1 MFFWKIKKMIAN
13 NNKDIFSLKPSEGLQ
28 QRLHIDFPL
37 FLAFMVIFMI
47 SLTTIYSASNSSIDA
62 VLNQGI
68 KIMISIFAMG
78 VVAQF
83 SPLSYARIGP
93 WLYFVCLVLLI
104 LVLIIGETRNG
115 ATRWLNIG
123 ITSFQPSEL
132 MKIAMPLMIAG
143 YISRGAL
150 PPNVSSVA
158 LSITIVLIPSY
169 LIMEEPDLGTSILV
183 AFSGLVVIFLS
194 GLKKRYLALAF
205 ALFLAYLPFMWSN
218 IHPFQ
223 KKRVLSF
230 LNPESDP
237 LGSGYHLIQSKIAIG
252 SGGIFGKGWL
262 NSTQGQLDFLPERT
276 TDFIFA
282 ILAEEFG
289 FLGVS
294 LLIGIYLF
302 IIGRGIMIAINAQDL
317 FSRLLASSIS
327 LTFFVYVFVNIA
339 MTTGLLPVV
348 GVPLP
353 LISSGGTSMVT
364 IMVGL
369 GMLMSVQTHRRLL
382 DK

>member
-1 MFFWKIKKMIAN
+1 MITT
-13 NNKDIFSLKPSEGLQ
+13 NKNIFSLKPSEGLQ

-37 FLAFMVIFMI
+37 FLAFLAIFMI
-47 SLTTIYSASNSSIDA
+47 SLTAIYSASDSNID
-62 VLNQGI
+62 VVINQGI
-68 KIMISIFAMG
+68 KILISISAML

-93 WLYFVCLVLLI
+93 WLYFLCLILLI
-104 LVLIIGETRNG
+104 LVLVIGETRNG

-132 MKIAMPLMIAG
+132 MKIAMPLMIAR

-150 PPNVSSVA
+150 PPDISSVA
-158 LSITIVLIPSY
+158 LSIIIVLIPSY
-169 LIMEEPDLGTSILV
+169 LIMEEPDLGTSILI

-194 GLKKRYLALAF
+194 GLKKRYLAIAF
-205 ALFLAYLPFMWSN
+205 TLFLAYLPFMWSN

-302 IIGRGIMIAINAQDL
+302 IIWRGIMIAINAQDL

-369 GMLMSVQTHRRLL
+369 GMLMSVQTHRRLV

>member
-1 MFFWKIKKMIAN
+1 MMAYN
-13 NNKDIFSLKPSEGLQ
+13 TNKDIFSLKPSEGLQ

-37 FLAFMVIFMI
+37 LVAFLTIFMI
-47 SLTTIYSASNSSIDA
+47 SLTAIYSASNSNIDA
-62 VLNQGI
+62 VVNQAI
-68 KIMISIFAMG
+68 KILISISAMAI
-78 VVAQF
+78 VAQF
-83 SPLSYARIGP
+83 SPLSYGRVGP
-93 WLYFVCLVLLI
+93 WLFFLCLVLLI
-104 LVLIIGETRNG
+104 LVLLIGETRNG

-123 ITSFQPSEL
+123 ISFQPSEL
-132 MKIAMPLMIAG
+132 MKIAMPLMIAR
-143 YISRGAL
+143 YISSGAL
-150 PPNVSSVA
+150 PPTVFSVGVS
-158 LSITIVLIPSY
+158 IMIVLVPSY
-169 LIMEEPDLGTSILV
+169 LIMEQPDLGTSILI

-194 GLKKRYLALAF
+194 GLKKRYLAVAF
-205 ALFLAYLPFMWSN
+205 GLFLAYLPLMWTN
-218 IHPFQ
+218 MHPFQ
-223 KKRVLSF
+223 KNRVLAF
-230 LNPESDP
+230 LNPGSDP
-237 LGSGYHLIQSKIAIG
+237 TGSGYHLIQSKIAIG

-348 GVPLP
+348 GIPLP
-353 LISSGGTSMVT
+353 LISSGGTSMLT

-369 GMLMSVQTHRRLL
+369 GMLMSVQTHRRLVE
-382 DK
+382 K

>member
-1 MFFWKIKKMIAN
+1 MMAYN
-13 NNKDIFSLKPSEGLQ
+13 TNKDIFSLKPSEGLQ
-28 QRLHIDFPL
+28 QRLHIDLPL
-37 FLAFMVIFMI
+37 LLSFLAIFMI
-47 SLTTIYSASNSSIDA
+47 SLTAIYSASNSNIDA
-62 VLNQGI
+62 VVNQAI
-68 KIMISIFAMG
+68 KILISISAMV

-83 SPLSYARIGP
+83 SPLSYGRVGP
-93 WLYFVCLVLLI
+93 WFYFVCLFLLVLVLL
-104 LVLIIGETRNG
+104 VGETVNG

-123 ITSFQPSEL
+123 ISFQPSEL
-132 MKIAMPLMIAG
+132 MKIAMPLMIAR
-143 YISRGAL
+143 YIASGAL
-150 PPNVSSVA
+150 PPAVFSVGV
-158 LSITIVLIPSY
+158 SITIVLVPSV
-169 LIMEEPDLGTSILV
+169 LIMLEPDLGTSILI

-194 GLKKRYLALAF
+194 GLKKRYLAVALGLLLAS
-205 ALFLAYLPFMWSN
+205 LPLMWSN
-218 IHPFQ
+218 MHPFQ
-223 KKRVLSF
+223 KNRILTL

-252 SGGIFGKGWL
+252 SGGLFGKGWL

-294 LLIGIYLF
+294 LLIGIYLY

-317 FSRLLASSIS
+317 FSRLLAASIS

-353 LISSGGTSMVT
+353 LISAGGTSMVT
-364 IMVGL
+364 MMIGL
-369 GMLMSVQTHRRLL
+369 GMLMSVQTHRRLVE
-382 DK
+382 K

>member
-1 MFFWKIKKMIAN
+1 MTAYN
-13 NNKDIFSLKPSEGLQ
+13 TNKDIFSLKPSEGLQ

-37 FLAFMVIFMI
+37 LVAFLAIFMI
-47 SLTTIYSASNSSIDA
+47 SLTAIYSASNSNIDA
-62 VLNQGI
+62 VVAQAI
-68 KIMISIFAMG
+68 KILISISAMA

-83 SPLSYARIGP
+83 SPLSYGRVGP
-93 WLYFVCLVLLI
+93 WLFFLCLVLLI
-104 LVLIIGETRNG
+104 LVLLIGETRNG

-123 ITSFQPSEL
+123 ISFQPSEL
-132 MKIAMPLMIAG
+132 MKIAMPLMIAR
-143 YISRGAL
+143 YISSGAL
-150 PPNVSSVA
+150 PPTVFSVGV
-158 LSITIVLIPSY
+158 SITIVLVPSY
-169 LIMEEPDLGTSILV
+169 LIMEQPDLGTSILI

-194 GLKKRYLALAF
+194 GLKKRYLAVAF
-205 ALFLAYLPFMWSN
+205 GLFLAYLPLMWAN
-218 IHPFQ
+218 MHPFQ
-223 KKRVLSF
+223 KDRVLAF
-230 LNPESDP
+230 LNPGSDP
-237 LGSGYHLIQSKIAIG
+237 TGSGYHLIQSKIAIG

-289 FLGVS
+289 FLGIS

-348 GVPLP
+348 GIPLP
-353 LISSGGTSMVT
+353 LISSGGTSMLT

-369 GMLMSVQTHRRLL
+369 GMLMSVQTHRRLVE
-382 DK
+382 K

>member
-1 MFFWKIKKMIAN
+1 MMAYN
-13 NNKDIFSLKPSEGLQ
+13 TNKDIFSLKPSEGLQ

-37 FLAFMVIFMI
+37 LVAFLAIFMI
-47 SLTTIYSASNSSIDA
+47 SLTAIYSASNSNIDA
-62 VLNQGI
+62 VVNQAI
-68 KIMISIFAMG
+68 KILISISAMA

-83 SPLSYARIGP
+83 SPLSYGRVGP
-93 WLYFVCLVLLI
+93 WLFFLCLVLLI
-104 LVLIIGETRNG
+104 LVLLIGETRNG

-123 ITSFQPSEL
+123 ISFQPSEL
-132 MKIAMPLMIAG
+132 MKIAMPLMIAR
-143 YISRGAL
+143 YISSGAL
-150 PPNVSSVA
+150 PPTVFSVGV
-158 LSITIVLIPSY
+158 SITIVLVPSY
-169 LIMEEPDLGTSILV
+169 LIMEQPDLGTSILI

-194 GLKKRYLALAF
+194 GLKKRYLAVAF
-205 ALFLAYLPFMWSN
+205 GLFLAYLPLMWAN
-218 IHPFQ
+218 MHPFQ
-223 KKRVLSF
+223 KNRVLAF
-230 LNPESDP
+230 LNPGSDP
-237 LGSGYHLIQSKIAIG
+237 TGSGYHLIQSKIAIG
-252 SGGIFGKGWL
+252 SGGLFGKGWL

-289 FLGVS
+289 FLGIS

-348 GVPLP
+348 GIPLP

-369 GMLMSVQTHRRLL
+369 GMLMSVQTHRRLVE
-382 DK
+382 K

>member
-1 MFFWKIKKMIAN
+1 MMAN

-37 FLAFMVIFMI
+37 FLAFIAIFI
-47 SLTTIYSASNSSIDA
+47 VSLTTIYSASNSSIDA
-62 VLNQGI
+62 VVNQGI
-68 KIMISIFAMG
+68 KILISISAMV

-83 SPLSYARIGP
+83 SPLSYARVGP
-93 WLYFVCLVLLI
+93 WLYFLCLVLLI
-104 LVLIIGETRNG
+104 LVLVIGETRNG

-123 ITSFQPSEL
+123 IISFQPSEL
-132 MKIAMPLMIAG
+132 MKIAMPLMIAR

-150 PPNVSSVA
+150 PPDVSSVA
-158 LSITIVLIPSY
+158 LSIIIVLIPSY
-169 LIMEEPDLGTSILV
+169 LIMQEPDLGTSILI

-194 GLKKRYLALAF
+194 GLKKRYLAVAF
-205 ALFLAYLPFMWSN
+205 TLFLAYLPFMWSS

-252 SGGIFGKGWL
+252 SGGLFGKGWL

-302 IIGRGIMIAINAQDL
+302 IIWRGIMIAINAQDL

-369 GMLMSVQTHRRLL
+369 GMLMSVQTHRRLVE
-382 DK
+382 K

>member
-1 MFFWKIKKMIAN
+1 MMAYN
-13 NNKDIFSLKPSEGLQ
+13 TNKDIFSLKPSEGLQ

-37 FLAFMVIFMI
+37 LLAFLAIFMI
-47 SLTTIYSASNSSIDA
+47 SLTAIYSASNSNIDA
-62 VLNQGI
+62 VVNQAI
-68 KIMISIFAMG
+68 KILISISAMA

-83 SPLSYARIGP
+83 SPLSYGRVGP
-93 WLYFVCLVLLI
+93 WLFLLCLVLLI
-104 LVLIIGETRNG
+104 LVLVIGETRNG

-123 ITSFQPSEL
+123 ISFQPSEL
-132 MKIAMPLMIAG
+132 MKIAMPLMIAR
-143 YISRGAL
+143 YIANGAL
-150 PPNVSSVA
+150 PPTVFSVGV
-158 LSITIVLIPSY
+158 SITIVLVPSY
-169 LIMEEPDLGTSILV
+169 LIMEQPDLGTSILI

-194 GLKKRYLALAF
+194 GLKKRYLAVAF
-205 ALFLAYLPFMWSN
+205 GLFLAYLPLMWAN
-218 IHPFQ
+218 MHPFQ
-223 KKRVLSF
+223 KNRVLAF
-230 LNPESDP
+230 LNPGSDP
-237 LGSGYHLIQSKIAIG
+237 TGSGYHLIQSKIAIG

-289 FLGVS
+289 FLGIS

-348 GVPLP
+348 GIPLP
-353 LISSGGTSMVT
+353 LISSGGTSMLT

-369 GMLMSVQTHRRLL
+369 GMLMSVQTHRRLVE
-382 DK
+382 K

>member
-1 MFFWKIKKMIAN
+1 MMAN
-13 NNKDIFSLKPSEGLQ
+13 NNDIFSLKPSEGLQ

-37 FLAFMVIFMI
+37 FLAFMAIFMV

-62 VLNQGI
+62 VVNQGI
-68 KIMISIFAMG
+68 KILISISAMV

-83 SPLSYARIGP
+83 SPLSYARVGP
-93 WLYFVCLVLLI
+93 WLYFLCLVLLI
-104 LVLIIGETRNG
+104 LVLVIGETRNG

-132 MKIAMPLMIAG
+132 MKIAMPLMIAR

-150 PPNVSSVA
+150 PPDVSSVA
-158 LSITIVLIPSY
+158 LSIIIVLIPSY
-169 LIMEEPDLGTSILV
+169 LIMEEPDLGTSILI

-194 GLKKRYLALAF
+194 GLKKRYLAIAF
-205 ALFLAYLPFMWSN
+205 ALFLAYLPFMWSS

-252 SGGIFGKGWL
+252 SGGVFGKGWL

-364 IMVGL
+364 IMIGL
-369 GMLMSVQTHRRLL
+369 GMLISVQTHRRLVE
-382 DK
+382 K

>member
-1 MFFWKIKKMIAN
+1 MTAYN
-13 NNKDIFSLKPSEGLQ
+13 TNKDIFSLKPSEGLQ

-37 FLAFMVIFMI
+37 LVAFLAIFMI
-47 SLTTIYSASNSSIDA
+47 SLTAIYSAFNNSIDA
-62 VLNQGI
+62 VVNQAI
-68 KIMISIFAMG
+68 KILISISAMA

-83 SPLSYARIGP
+83 SPLSYGRVGP
-93 WLYFVCLVLLI
+93 WLFFLCLVLLI
-104 LVLIIGETRNG
+104 LVLLIGETRNG

-123 ITSFQPSEL
+123 ISFQPSEL
-132 MKIAMPLMIAG
+132 MKIAMPLMIAR
-143 YISRGAL
+143 YISSGAL
-150 PPNVSSVA
+150 PPTVFSVGVS
-158 LSITIVLIPSY
+158 IMIVLVPSY
-169 LIMEEPDLGTSILV
+169 LIMEQPDLGTSILI

-194 GLKKRYLALAF
+194 GLKKRYLAVALGLLLAS
-205 ALFLAYLPFMWSN
+205 LPLMWSN
-218 IHPFQ
+218 MHPFQ
-223 KKRVLSF
+223 KNRVLAF
-230 LNPESDP
+230 LNPGSDP
-237 LGSGYHLIQSKIAIG
+237 TGSGYHLIQSKIAIG
-252 SGGIFGKGWL
+252 SGGLFGKGWL

-302 IIGRGIMIAINAQDL
+302 IIWRGIMIAINAQDL

-369 GMLMSVQTHRRLL
+369 GMLMSVQTHRRLVE
-382 DK
+382 K

>member
-1 MFFWKIKKMIAN
+1 MMAYN
-13 NNKDIFSLKPSEGLQ
+13 TNKDIFSLKPSEGLQ
-28 QRLHIDFPL
+28 QRLHIDLPL
-37 FLAFMVIFMI
+37 LLAFLAIFMI
-47 SLTTIYSASNSSIDA
+47 SLTAIYSASNSNIDA
-62 VLNQGI
+62 VVNQAI
-68 KIMISIFAMG
+68 KILISISAMA

-83 SPLSYARIGP
+83 SPLSYGRVGP
-93 WLYFVCLVLLI
+93 WLFLLCLVLLI
-104 LVLIIGETRNG
+104 LVLVIGETRNG

-123 ITSFQPSEL
+123 ISFQPSEL
-132 MKIAMPLMIAG
+132 MKIAMPLMIAR
-143 YISRGAL
+143 YIANGAL
-150 PPNVSSVA
+150 PPTVFSVGV
-158 LSITIVLIPSY
+158 SITIVLVPSV
-169 LIMEEPDLGTSILV
+169 LIMLEPDLGTSILI

-194 GLKKRYLALAF
+194 GLKKRYLAVALGLLLAS
-205 ALFLAYLPFMWSN
+205 LPLMWSN
-218 IHPFQ
+218 MHSFQ
-223 KKRVLSF
+223 KNRVLAF
-230 LNPESDP
+230 LNPGSDP
-237 LGSGYHLIQSKIAIG
+237 TGSGYHLIQSKIAIG
-252 SGGIFGKGWL
+252 SGGLFGKGWL

-289 FLGVS
+289 FLGIS

-348 GVPLP
+348 GIPLP

-364 IMVGL
+364 LMIGL
-369 GMLMSVQTHRRLL
+369 GMLMSVQTHKRLVE
-382 DK
+382 K

>member
-1 MFFWKIKKMIAN
+1 MMASN
-13 NNKDIFSLKPSEGLQ
+13 SKDIFSLKPSEGLQ

-37 FLAFMVIFMI
+37 FLAFMAIFI
-47 SLTTIYSASNSSIDA
+47 VSLTTIYSASNSSIDA
-62 VLNQGI
+62 VVNQGI
-68 KIMISIFAMG
+68 KILISISAMV

-83 SPLSYARIGP
+83 SPLSYARVGP
-93 WLYFVCLVLLI
+93 WLYFLCLVLLI
-104 LVLIIGETRNG
+104 LVLVIGETRNG

-132 MKIAMPLMIAG
+132 MKIAMPLMIAR

-150 PPNVSSVA
+150 PPDVSSVA
-158 LSITIVLIPSY
+158 LSIIIVLIPSY
-169 LIMEEPDLGTSILV
+169 LIMEEPDLGTSILI

-194 GLKKRYLALAF
+194 GLKKRYLAIAF
-205 ALFLAYLPFMWSN
+205 ALFLAYLPFMWSS

-252 SGGIFGKGWL
+252 SGGVFGKGWL

-302 IIGRGIMIAINAQDL
+302 IIWRGIMIAVNAQDL

-369 GMLMSVQTHRRLL
+369 GMLMSIQTHRRLVE
-382 DK
+382 K

>member
-1 MFFWKIKKMIAN
+1 MMAYN
-13 NNKDIFSLKPSEGLQ
+13 TNKDIFSLKPSEGLQ

-37 FLAFMVIFMI
+37 LLAFLAIFMI
-47 SLTTIYSASNSSIDA
+47 SLTAIYSASNSNIDA
-62 VLNQGI
+62 VVNQAI
-68 KIMISIFAMG
+68 KILISISAMA

-83 SPLSYARIGP
+83 SPLSYGRVGP
-93 WLYFVCLVLLI
+93 WIFFLCLVLLI
-104 LVLIIGETRNG
+104 LVLVIGETRNG

-123 ITSFQPSEL
+123 ISFQPSEL
-132 MKIAMPLMIAG
+132 MKIAMPLMIAR
-143 YISRGAL
+143 YISSGAL
-150 PPNVSSVA
+150 PPTVFSVGV
-158 LSITIVLIPSY
+158 SITIVLVPSY
-169 LIMEEPDLGTSILV
+169 LIMEQPDLGTSILI

-194 GLKKRYLALAF
+194 GLKKRYLAVAF
-205 ALFLAYLPFMWSN
+205 GLFLAYLPLMWAN
-218 IHPFQ
+218 MHPFQ
-223 KKRVLSF
+223 KNRVLAF
-230 LNPESDP
+230 LNPGSDP
-237 LGSGYHLIQSKIAIG
+237 TGSGYHLIQSKIAIG
-252 SGGIFGKGWL
+252 SGGLFGKGWL

-289 FLGVS
+289 FLGIS

-348 GVPLP
+348 GIPLP
-353 LISSGGTSMVT
+353 LISSGGTSMLT

-369 GMLMSVQTHRRLL
+369 GMLMSVQTHRRLVE
-382 DK
+382 K

>member
-1 MFFWKIKKMIAN
+1 MAYN
-13 NNKDIFSLKPSEGLQ
+13 TNKDIFSLKPSEGLQ

-37 FLAFMVIFMI
+37 LVAFLAIFMI
-47 SLTTIYSASNSSIDA
+47 SLTAIYSASNSNIDA
-62 VLNQGI
+62 VVAQAI
-68 KIMISIFAMG
+68 KILISISAMA

-83 SPLSYARIGP
+83 SPLSYGRIGP
-93 WLYFVCLVLLI
+93 WLFFLCLVLLI
-104 LVLIIGETRNG
+104 LVLVIGETRNG

-123 ITSFQPSEL
+123 ISFQPSEL
-132 MKIAMPLMIAG
+132 MKIAMPLMIAR
-143 YISRGAL
+143 YIASGAL
-150 PPNVSSVA
+150 PPTVFSVGV
-158 LSITIVLIPSY
+158 SITIVLVPSY
-169 LIMEEPDLGTSILV
+169 LIMEQPDLGTSILI

-194 GLKKRYLALAF
+194 GLKKRYLAVAF
-205 ALFLAYLPFMWSN
+205 GLFLAYLPLMWAN
-218 IHPFQ
+218 MHPFQ
-223 KKRVLSF
+223 KDRVLAF
-230 LNPESDP
+230 LNPGSDP
-237 LGSGYHLIQSKIAIG
+237 TGSGYHLIQSKIAIG

-289 FLGVS
+289 FLGIS
-294 LLIGIYLF
+294 LLICVYLF

-348 GVPLP
+348 GIPLP
-353 LISSGGTSMVT
+353 LISSGGTSMLT

-369 GMLMSVQTHRRLL
+369 GMLMSVQTHRRLVE
-382 DK
+382 K

>member
-1 MFFWKIKKMIAN
+1 MIAS

-47 SLTTIYSASNSSIDA
+47 SLTTIYSASNGSIDA
-62 VLNQGI
+62 VLNQCI

-93 WLYFVCLVLLI
+93 WLYCICLILLI

-123 ITSFQPSEL
+123 VTSFQPSEL

-302 IIGRGIMIAINAQDL
+302 IVGRGIMIAINAQDL

>member
-1 MFFWKIKKMIAN
+1 MMAYN
-13 NNKDIFSLKPSEGLQ
+13 TNKDIFSLKPSEGLQ

-37 FLAFMVIFMI
+37 LVAFLAIFMI
-47 SLTTIYSASNSSIDA
+47 SLTAIYSASNSNIDA
-62 VLNQGI
+62 VVNQAI
-68 KIMISIFAMG
+68 KILISISAMA

-83 SPLSYARIGP
+83 SPLSYGRVGP
-93 WLYFVCLVLLI
+93 WLFLLCLVLLI
-104 LVLIIGETRNG
+104 LVLVIGETRNG

-123 ITSFQPSEL
+123 ISFQPSEL
-132 MKIAMPLMIAG
+132 MKIAMPLMIAR
-143 YISRGAL
+143 YISSGAL
-150 PPNVSSVA
+150 PPTVFSVGV
-158 LSITIVLIPSY
+158 SITIVLVPSY
-169 LIMEEPDLGTSILV
+169 LIMEQPDLGTSILI

-194 GLKKRYLALAF
+194 GLKKRYLAVAF
-205 ALFLAYLPFMWSN
+205 GLFLAYLPLMWSN
-218 IHPFQ
+218 MHPFQ
-223 KKRVLSF
+223 KNRVLAF
-230 LNPESDP
+230 LNPGSDP
-237 LGSGYHLIQSKIAIG
+237 TGSGYHLIQSKIAIG

-289 FLGVS
+289 FLGIS

-348 GVPLP
+348 GIPLP
-353 LISSGGTSMVT
+353 LISSGGTSMLT

-369 GMLMSVQTHRRLL
+369 GMLMSVQTHRRLVE
-382 DK
+382 K

>member
-1 MFFWKIKKMIAN
+1 MMAYN
-13 NNKDIFSLKPSEGLQ
+13 TNKDIFSLKPSEGLQ

-37 FLAFMVIFMI
+37 LLAFLAIFMI
-47 SLTTIYSASNSSIDA
+47 SLTAIYSASNSNIDA
-62 VLNQGI
+62 VVNQAI
-68 KIMISIFAMG
+68 KILISISAMA

-83 SPLSYARIGP
+83 SPLSYGRVGP
-93 WLYFVCLVLLI
+93 WLFLLCLVLLI
-104 LVLIIGETRNG
+104 LVLVIGETRNG

-123 ITSFQPSEL
+123 ISFQPSEL
-132 MKIAMPLMIAG
+132 MKIAMPLMIAR
-143 YISRGAL
+143 YIANGAL
-150 PPNVSSVA
+150 PPTVFSVGV
-158 LSITIVLIPSY
+158 SITIVLVPSV
-169 LIMEEPDLGTSILV
+169 LIMLEPDLGTSILI

-194 GLKKRYLALAF
+194 GLKKRYLAVALGLLLAS
-205 ALFLAYLPFMWSN
+205 LPLMWSN
-218 IHPFQ
+218 MHPFQ
-223 KKRVLSF
+223 KNRVLAF
-230 LNPESDP
+230 LNPGSDP
-237 LGSGYHLIQSKIAIG
+237 TGSGYHLIQSKIAIG
-252 SGGIFGKGWL
+252 SGGLFGKGWL

-289 FLGVS
+289 FLGIS

-348 GVPLP
+348 GIPLP
-353 LISSGGTSMVT
+353 LISSGGTSMLT

-369 GMLMSVQTHRRLL
+369 GMLMSVQTHRRLVE
-382 DK
+382 K

>member
-1 MFFWKIKKMIAN
+1 MMAYN
-13 NNKDIFSLKPSEGLQ
+13 TNKDIFSLKPSEGLQ

-37 FLAFMVIFMI
+37 LLAFLAIFMI
-47 SLTTIYSASNSSIDA
+47 SLTAIYSASNSNIDA
-62 VLNQGI
+62 VVNQAI
-68 KIMISIFAMG
+68 KILISISAMA

-83 SPLSYARIGP
+83 SPLSYGRVGP
-93 WLYFVCLVLLI
+93 WLFLLCLVLLI
-104 LVLIIGETRNG
+104 LVLVIGETRNG

-123 ITSFQPSEL
+123 ISFQPSEL
-132 MKIAMPLMIAG
+132 MKIAMPLMIAR
-143 YISRGAL
+143 YIANGAL
-150 PPNVSSVA
+150 PPTVFSVGV
-158 LSITIVLIPSY
+158 SITIVLVPSY
-169 LIMEEPDLGTSILV
+169 LIMEQPDLGTSILI

-194 GLKKRYLALAF
+194 GLKKRYLAVAF
-205 ALFLAYLPFMWSN
+205 GLFLAYLPLMWSN
-218 IHPFQ
+218 MHPFQ
-223 KKRVLSF
+223 KNRVLAF
-230 LNPESDP
+230 LNPGSDP
-237 LGSGYHLIQSKIAIG
+237 TGSGYHLIQSKIAIG
-252 SGGIFGKGWL
+252 SGGLFGKGWL

-289 FLGVS
+289 FLGIS

-348 GVPLP
+348 GIPLP
-353 LISSGGTSMVT
+353 LISSGGTSMLT

-369 GMLMSVQTHRRLL
+369 GMLMSVQTHRRLVE
-382 DK
+382 K

>member
-1 MFFWKIKKMIAN
+1 MMAYN
-13 NNKDIFSLKPSEGLQ
+13 TNKDIFSLKPSEGLQ
-28 QRLHIDFPL
+28 QRLHIDLPL
-37 FLAFMVIFMI
+37 LLSFLAIFMI
-47 SLTTIYSASNSSIDA
+47 SLTAIYSASNSNIDA
-62 VLNQGI
+62 VVNQAI
-68 KIMISIFAMG
+68 KILISISAMV

-83 SPLSYARIGP
+83 SPLSYGRVGP
-93 WLYFVCLVLLI
+93 WFYFVCLFLLVLVLL
-104 LVLIIGETRNG
+104 VGETVNG

-123 ITSFQPSEL
+123 ISFQPSEL
-132 MKIAMPLMIAG
+132 MKIAMPLMIAR

-150 PPNVSSVA
+150 PPSVFSVGV
-158 LSITIVLIPSY
+158 SITIVLVPSV
-169 LIMEEPDLGTSILV
+169 LIMLEPDLGTSILI

-194 GLKKRYLALAF
+194 GLKKRYLAVALGLLLAS
-205 ALFLAYLPFMWSN
+205 LPLMWSN
-218 IHPFQ
+218 MHPFQ
-223 KKRVLSF
+223 KNRILTL

-252 SGGIFGKGWL
+252 SGGLFGKGWL

-294 LLIGIYLF
+294 LLIGIYLY

-317 FSRLLASSIS
+317 FSRLLAASIS

-353 LISSGGTSMVT
+353 LISAGGTSMLT

-369 GMLMSVQTHRRLL
+369 GMLMSVQTHRRLVE
-382 DK
+382 K